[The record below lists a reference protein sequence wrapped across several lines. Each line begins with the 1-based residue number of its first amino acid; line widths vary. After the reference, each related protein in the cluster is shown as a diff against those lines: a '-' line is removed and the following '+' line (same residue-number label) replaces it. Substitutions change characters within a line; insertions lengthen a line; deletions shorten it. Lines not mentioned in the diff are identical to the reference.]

1 MASCFD
7 RITSSQVHTKSM
19 SQPPCDSQKD
29 YKHMTLALGIC
40 IMNEKKKIKMK
51 IIQMNQLTNI
61 ITIFR
66 TRKSENYLN

>member
-1 MASCFD
+1 
-7 RITSSQVHTKSM
+7 M

-40 IMNEKKKIKMK
+40 IMNEKKIEMK

>member
-7 RITSSQVHTKSM
+7 RITSNQVHTKSM

-40 IMNEKKKIKMK
+40 IMNEKKNRNEDNTNESTYKYNYH
-51 IIQMNQLTNI
+51 IQNT
-61 ITIFR
+61 
-66 TRKSENYLN
+66 